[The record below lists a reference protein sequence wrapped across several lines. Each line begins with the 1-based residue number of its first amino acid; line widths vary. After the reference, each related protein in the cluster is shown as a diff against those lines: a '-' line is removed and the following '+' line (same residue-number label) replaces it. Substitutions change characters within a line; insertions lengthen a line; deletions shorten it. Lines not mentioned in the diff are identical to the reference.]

1 MEEIKIISSE
11 TFREFQKTVDNEISK
26 IPPRYKRKKYYKEF
40 SNMMHLIYDYQADT
54 VQKLQPLTKY
64 NVLVYDTINLGN
76 NTYAC
81 YVKVYKVLNDLMI
94 KGETPLF
101 YRTNWGR
108 IAKKKILAIIRD

>member
-11 TFREFQKTVDNEISK
+11 TFREFQKAVDNEISK
-26 IPPRYKRKKYYKEF
+26 IPPRYKRKRYCKEF
-40 SNMMHLIYDYQADT
+40 SNMMHLINDYQADT

-64 NVLVYDTINLGN
+64 NILVYDTINLGN

-81 YVKVYKVLNDLMI
+81 YIKVYKVLNDLMI

-108 IAKKKILAIIRD
+108 IAKKRILAIIRD